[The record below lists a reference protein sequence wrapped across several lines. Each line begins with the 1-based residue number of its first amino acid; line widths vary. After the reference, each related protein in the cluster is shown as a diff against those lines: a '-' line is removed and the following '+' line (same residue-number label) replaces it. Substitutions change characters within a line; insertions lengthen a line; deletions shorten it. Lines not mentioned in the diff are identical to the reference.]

1 MTARGTGVNPI
12 LETKTEKYIYS
23 LLPRRDPVRREM
35 ERYAARHDVPII
47 GPACGRLLYQ
57 LARLIRAGR
66 VFEMG
71 SAIGYSTLWLAQ
83 AVGPKGEVF
92 YTDGDPANARRAEE
106 YFRRAGVRKRI
117 QILVGDALD
126 MLERTP
132 GQFDL
137 VFNDVNKTQ
146 YPAVFRLPCRAYEW
160 EGSSSRTTFFGPDG
174 RRAPPA
180 TRTLAPSKSSTA
192 SSTTRPISSPPSSR
206 CATAS
211 PCARRFG
218 TDRSLQPRNRLRARC
233 IALAGRQPA
242 RRLHFGLKIFARDET
257 PGHLPAAG
265 VRSEKSLGGLL
276 LRKIEKE

>member
-57 LARLIRAGR
+57 LARLIRARR

-106 YFRRAGVRKRI
+106 YFRRAGVRRRI

-146 YPAVFRLPCRAYEW
+146 YPAVFRLAVPRVRVGGLFVTDNVLW
-160 EGSSSRTTFFGPDG
+160 SGRT
-174 RRAPPA
+174 
-180 TRTLAPSKSSTA
+180 
-192 SSTTRPISSPPSSR
+192 
-206 CATAS
+206 
-211 PCARRFG
+211 AR
-218 TDRSLQPRNRLRARC
+218 
-233 IALAGRQPA
+233 PA
-242 RRLHFGLKIFARDET
+242 RDPNTRAIQEFNSLLYHSPHLFTTLIPLRDGFAVCEKIRN
-257 PGHLPAAG
+257 
-265 VRSEKSLGGLL
+265 
-276 LRKIEKE
+276 